1 MASVSSF
8 ENLSYPAKS
17 ELRQFAELFEPLF
30 RASSEEAKRQAV
42 AALSQ
47 CPHVPEALAL
57 FIGSQ
62 PITIAAPFLA
72 CSKALTDQAL
82 ITIAR
87 TQGPAHAAAIT
98 RRENLS
104 PMVVDALVGVRRELS
119 RPAATPAPPQPAP
132 PAAPQLSDEH
142 ASARAREETLRQQLR
157 DLARRA
163 DPPASDRL
171 GLRSLTETQEALLV
185 RFARSRDA
193 DHFTTALADA
203 LSASHWL
210 AGRIM
215 LDISGQQLAT
225 TLISLGLNDEDSA
238 FVLTQFY
245 PHLSEPTGRR
255 TRAQILLSTLDPSEC
270 DARVEAWRRADSY
283 TFRQKD
289 TARNAGGGQDGPP
302 VVRNL
307 RPANLLRTGRG

>member
-8 ENLSYPAKS
+8 ENLRHPAKS

-30 RASSEEAKRQAV
+30 KASSEEAKRQAV

-62 PITIAAPFLA
+62 PISIAAPFLT
-72 CSKALTDQAL
+72 CSRALTDQAL

-104 PMVVDALVGVRRELS
+104 PMVVDALVGVRRELAK
-119 RPAATPAPPQPAP
+119 PAAAPASPAPAPAIDESVGQ
-132 PAAPQLSDEH
+132 AA
-142 ASARAREETLRQQLR
+142 AIRAREEELRQTLRG
-157 DLARRA
+157 LARRA

-171 GLRSLTETQEALLV
+171 GLRSLSEMQEALLV
-185 RFARSRDA
+185 RFARSHDA
-193 DHFTTALADA
+193 DHFAVALADA

-210 AGRIM
+210 AERIM

-238 FVLTQFY
+238 FVLTHFY
-245 PHLSEPTGRR
+245 PHLAEVAGRR

-270 DARVEAWRRADSY
+270 DARVEAWRRADDY
-283 TFRQKD
+283 TFRQGEMAPGVESGRGEP
-289 TARNAGGGQDGPP
+289 T

-307 RPANLLRTGRG
+307 RPAGLLKSRRG

>member
-8 ENLSYPAKS
+8 ENLRFPAKS

-30 RASSEEAKRQAV
+30 KASSEEAKRQAV

-62 PITIAAPFLA
+62 PISIAAPFLT
-72 CSKALTDQAL
+72 CSQALTDQAL

-87 TQGPAHAAAIT
+87 TQGGAHAAAIT

-119 RPAATPAPPQPAP
+119 RPATTPAPLQPAAQ
-132 PAAPQLSDEH
+132 AADET
-142 ASARAREETLRQQLR
+142 SAIRAREEQLRQQLR

-171 GLRSLTETQEALLV
+171 GLRSLNETQEALLV

-193 DHFTTALADA
+193 DHFSVALADA
-203 LSASHWL
+203 LSASRWL
-210 AGRIM
+210 AERIM

-225 TLISLGLNDEDSA
+225 TMISLGLNDEDSA
-238 FVLTQFY
+238 FVLTHFY
-245 PHLSEPTGRR
+245 PHLTELAGRR

-283 TFRQKD
+283 TFRNGE
-289 TARNAGGGQDGPP
+289 TARENGTAEAA
-302 VVRNL
+302 VVRTL
-307 RPANLLRTGRG
+307 RPANLKSGRG